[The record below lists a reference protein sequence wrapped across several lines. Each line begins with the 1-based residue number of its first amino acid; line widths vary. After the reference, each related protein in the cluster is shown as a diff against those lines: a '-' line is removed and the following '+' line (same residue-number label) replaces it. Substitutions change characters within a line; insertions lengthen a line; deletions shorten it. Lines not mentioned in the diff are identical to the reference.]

1 MALSRKHFERV
12 AEILG
17 TTNVPE
23 KTIEKFVQFFYE
35 ENPRF
40 DYDRF
45 YDAVDKHAQVQRWS
59 FSVAEESSRSVI
71 CEPVEKES

>member
-23 KTIEKFVQFFYE
+23 ETMEKFVQFFYE

-45 YDAVDKHAQVQRWS
+45 YSAVDKHAQAKRYKDAVEFFENPSVKRWS
-59 FSVAEESSRSVI
+59 
-71 CEPVEKES
+71 

>member
-23 KTIEKFVQFFYE
+23 KTIEEFGQFFAQ

-40 DYDRF
+40 DYNRF
-45 YDAVDKHAQVQRWS
+45 YDAIDKHAQVKRWS
-59 FSVAEESSRSVI
+59 
-71 CEPVEKES
+71 

>member
-23 KTIEKFVQFFYE
+23 ETMEKFVQFFYE

-45 YDAVDKHAQVQRWS
+45 YDAVDKHAQ
-59 FSVAEESSRSVI
+59 AKLYKDA
-71 CEPVEKES
+71 VEFFENPSIKRLSLIQI